1 MFCTMCFYALCCRN
15 LKTWPVTVILNT
27 ASIHS
32 FKMNHTGAKNR
43 KKEKKRPPKRLVTLL
58 HCWEAFWF
66 NLFSSVIYIWFSSS
80 SLSCSVFPVAVAHL
94 IDTSLWR
101 KCVVSDHPAAPCIM
115 LFLSLWRGC
124 TLAVQ
129 HQGADCSWLDLVH
142 QLREVRWLGG
152 DGNFSRKFLTSVAQH
167 FPPSTMIRFWH
178 FYDTCAKTGTSL
190 FILIY
195 LYLLGTEFNI
205 IRGLN
210 F

>member
-1 MFCTMCFYALCCRN
+1 MLSAAETLKPGQWLWSSTQLVYILSRWSIQG
-15 LKTWPVTVILNT
+15 LKTE
-27 ASIHS
+27 
-32 FKMNHTGAKNR
+32 R
-43 KKEKKRPPKRLVTLL
+43 KKKKRPPKRLVTLL

-80 SLSCSVFPVAVAHL
+80 SLSCSLSPVAVGHL
-94 IDTSLWR
+94 IDTSLWS

-124 TLAVQ
+124 TLAVR
-129 HQGADCSWLDLVH
+129 HQGADCSWLDLVR
-142 QLREVRWLGG
+142 QLKEVRGLGG

-167 FPPSTMIRFWH
+167 FPPSTMIL
-178 FYDTCAKTGTSL
+178 L

-195 LYLLGTEFNI
+195 LYLLGTKFNI